1 MLADLVVH
9 SRDLLTIKPEEI
21 LQTEVVMTI
30 FNGKVIYE
38 RDAATSPTVRR

>member
-21 LQTEVVMTI
+21 LQTEVIMTI
-30 FNGKVIYE
+30 LGGQVVYE
-38 RDAATSPTVRR
+38 RGQ